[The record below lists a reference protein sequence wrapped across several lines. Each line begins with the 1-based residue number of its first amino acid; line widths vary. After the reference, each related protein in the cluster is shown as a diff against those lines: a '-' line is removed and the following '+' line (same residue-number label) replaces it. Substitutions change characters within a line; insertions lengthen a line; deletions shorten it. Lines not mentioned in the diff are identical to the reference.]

1 MCMHTCGEL
10 WSFGCIQDERFGRV
24 TSFELPLTR
33 RLLVLWAVALVFTSS
48 AFTVHAVKLRLRLQA
63 AAEAAETAE
72 AAACAPGMRSSSARE
87 AHAAR
92 ARWWVPMRRA
102 VTTELLKLLEASAA
116 WVRTCTRTCT
126 THDMHMHMHMHMH
139 VHYTCHAHAH
149 IHILH
154 ARLR

>member
-63 AAEAAETAE
+63 AAEAAETAK
-72 AAACAPGMRSSSARE
+72 AAACASEMRSSSARE

-126 THDMHMHMHMHMH
+126 C
-139 VHYTCHAHAH
+139 TCTVECLPPPPPPQA
-149 IHILH
+149 
-154 ARLR
+154 